1 MLRRTVKIQLA
12 IFVIITLAGVSYVSA
27 EYVGLFRGLGSNS
40 CTISAEFPD
49 SGGIFTNAEVTYR
62 GVTVGRVGQL
72 HLINDGVK
80 VDLDLND
87 CNNPAIPVD
96 SKATVA
102 DRSVI
107 GEQYVNL
114 VPASAKG
121 PYMRGGEVITEANTA
136 IPISAQQ
143 LLTNM
148 DTFVNSIDLPALRT
162 TIGELGK
169 ALSNRGQDLGTLLDS
184 SNALLTSAQDN
195 LPSTI
200 SLIDTSATVL
210 QTQLD
215 EKDALQSFTHN
226 LNLLAQQ
233 LKASD
238 PDIRNL
244 LDNAPGDLK
253 VVSDFVR
260 DNRTDFGA
268 VIANLAT
275 TGETIVR
282 HIDGLTEILELYP
295 ALAAGG
301 QTSLGTDGVGRLGFI
316 LQVQNDPPDC
326 GDPKK
331 GGEGYGGT
339 DRRQPSDTAPKAPN
353 VAARCTA
360 PPSSGTNVRGSAN
373 VPGGDPISVSGG
385 GVAYPRATTQN
396 TVRVGDLSGPAAILG
411 DRSWITILTT
421 ALD

>member
-27 EYVGLFRGLGSNS
+27 EYVGVFRGLGSDA

-80 VDLDLND
+80 VDLNLDD
-87 CNNPAIPVD
+87 CSNPAIPVD
-96 SKATVA
+96 STATVA

-114 VPASAKG
+114 VPTSAKG

-136 IPISAQQ
+136 IPTSPEQ
-143 LLTNM
+143 LLTDM
-148 DTFVNSIDLPALRT
+148 DTFVTSVDLPALRT

-169 ALSNRGQDLGTLLDS
+169 ALSNRGQDLGRLLDS
-184 SNALLTSAQDN
+184 SNALLTSAQEN
-195 LPSTI
+195 LPNTI

-215 EKDALQSFTHN
+215 EKGALQGFTHD
-226 LNLLAQQ
+226 LNLIAQQ
-233 LKASD
+233 LKTSD

-244 LDNAPGDLK
+244 LDQAPADLQ
-253 VVSDFVR
+253 VVSSFVK
-260 DNRTDFGA
+260 DNRTDLGA

-275 TGETIVR
+275 TGETLVR
-282 HIDGLTEILELYP
+282 HLDGLTEILELYP

-301 QTSLGTDGVGRLGFI
+301 QTSLGADGVERLGFI
-316 LQVQNDPPDC
+316 AQVQNDPPDC

-339 DRRQPSDTAPKAPN
+339 DRRQPSETAPKAPN

-360 PPSSGTNVRGSAN
+360 PPSSGVNVRGSAN

-396 TVRVGDLSGPAAILG
+396 TVKVDDLSGPAAILG

>member
-27 EYVGLFRGLGSNS
+27 EYVGIFRGLGSDP
-40 CTISAEFPD
+40 CTISADFRD

-72 HLINDGVK
+72 TLTKDGVK
-80 VDLDLND
+80 ADLKLDD
-87 CNNPAIPVD
+87 CSNPAIPVD
-96 SKATVA
+96 STATVA

-114 VPASAKG
+114 VPTSAKG
-121 PYMRGGEVITEANTA
+121 PYMHGGEVITEANTA
-136 IPISAQQ
+136 IPISPEQ
-143 LLTNM
+143 LLTDM
-148 DTFVNSIDLPALRT
+148 DTFVTSVDLPALRT

-169 ALSNRGQDLGTLLDS
+169 ALSNRGQDLGRLLDS

-195 LPSTI
+195 LPNTI
-200 SLIDTSATVL
+200 SLIDASATVL

-215 EKDALQSFTHN
+215 EKGALQGFTHN
-226 LNLLAQQ
+226 LNLLSQQ
-233 LKASD
+233 LKTSD

-244 LDNAPGDLK
+244 LDQAPADLQ
-253 VVSDFVR
+253 VISSFVK
-260 DNRTDFGA
+260 DNRTDLGA

-275 TGETIVR
+275 TGETLVR
-282 HIDGLTEILELYP
+282 HLDGLTEIFELYP

-316 LQVQNDPPDC
+316 AQVQDDPPDC

-353 VAARCTA
+353 VAAHCTA
-360 PPSSGTNVRGSAN
+360 PPSSGVNVRGSAN

-396 TVRVGDLSGPAAILG
+396 TVRVDDLSGPAEILG

>member
-1 MLRRTVKIQLA
+1 MLRRTVKIQLV
-12 IFVIITLAGVSYVSA
+12 IFVIITLLGVSYVSA
-27 EYVGLFRGLGSNS
+27 EYVGIFRGLGSNA
-40 CTISAEFPD
+40 CTVSAEFPD

-72 HLINDGVK
+72 HLINNGVK
-80 VDLDLND
+80 VDLNLND
-87 CNNPAIPVD
+87 CNKPAIPVD
-96 SKATVA
+96 SSAIVA

-114 VPASAKG
+114 VPTSAKG
-121 PYMRGGEVITEANTA
+121 PFMRGGEVITEAHTA
-136 IPISAQQ
+136 IPTSAQQ
-143 LLTNM
+143 LLTDM
-148 DTFVNSIDLPALRT
+148 DSFINSVDLPALRT
-162 TIGELGK
+162 TISELGQ
-169 ALSNRGQDLGTLLDS
+169 ALSNRGQDLGNLLDA
-184 SNALLTSAQDN
+184 SNELLTSAQDN
-195 LPSTI
+195 LPNTI
-200 SLIDTSATVL
+200 SLINASATVL

-215 EKDALQSFTHN
+215 EKPALQSFTHN
-226 LNLLAQQ
+226 LNLLSQQ
-233 LKASD
+233 LKSSD

-244 LDNAPGDLK
+244 LDQGPADLQ
-253 VVSDFVR
+253 VVSSFVKN
-260 DNRTDFGA
+260 NRTDLGA

-275 TGETIVR
+275 TGETILR

-301 QTSLGTDGVGRLGFI
+301 QTSLGTDGVVRLGFI

-331 GGEGYGGT
+331 GGEGYSGT

-353 VAARCTA
+353 VAAHCTA

-396 TVRVGDLSGPAAILG
+396 TVRVGDDSGPAAILG

-421 ALD
+421 ALG